1 MMAVKKWF
9 LCFENIQHIYVMMA
23 IQEPYS
29 MKWYPSV
36 TLFVRK
42 CNCSLFC

>member
-1 MMAVKKWF
+1 MMAVKKLF
-9 LCFENIQHIYVMMA
+9 LYFEDIQHVYVMMA

-29 MKWYPSV
+29 LKWYSSV

-42 CNCSLFC
+42 YNCSLFC